1 MSNFDYF
8 FQNNLFFLVLV
19 IFIFFLLLLIW
30 NIWLSLQLNQIKKR
44 NAILFTGKKIPN
56 LEELL
61 VSQSKTLRI
70 LDKDIQE
77 LYNISNQINN
87 LATRSLHKVGLV
99 RFNPF
104 KDVGGNQSFSLAILN
119 GKNNGLT
126 ISSLFTREG
135 AHIYFKSI
143 TAGESQ
149 KYPLTKE
156 EQKAIQKATNQNKKK
171 KVTTKK

>member
-1 MSNFDYF
+1 MHNLNYF
-8 FQNNLFFLVLV
+8 LQNNLFFLILV
-19 IFIFFLLLLIW
+19 GIFFFLIFFVWNFWLQHQLAYLKKNNALLF
-30 NIWLSLQLNQIKKR
+30 
-44 NAILFTGKKIPN
+44 AGKKVTN

-61 VSQSKTLRI
+61 LAQAKTLRI

-87 LATRSLHKVGLV
+87 LSFRSLHKIGLV

-104 KDVGGNQSFSLAILN
+104 KDIGGNQSFSLALLN
-119 GKNNGLT
+119 GKNDGLT

-135 AHIYFKSI
+135 ADIYFTSI
-143 TAGESQ
+143 AAGESQ

-156 EQKAIQKATNQNKKK
+156 ERKAIQKAIQKKKISSQK
-171 KVTTKK
+171 

>member
-1 MSNFDYF
+1 M
-8 FQNNLFFLVLV
+8 
-19 IFIFFLLLLIW
+19 LLA
-30 NIWLSLQLNQIKKR
+30 Q
-44 NAILFTGKKIPN
+44 A
-56 LEELL
+56 
-61 VSQSKTLRI
+61 KTLRI

-87 LATRSLHKVGLV
+87 LSFRSLHKIGLV

-104 KDVGGNQSFSLAILN
+104 KDVGGNQSFSLALLN
-119 GKNNGLT
+119 GKNDGLT

-156 EQKAIQKATNQNKKK
+156 ERKAIQKAIQKKKISSQK
-171 KVTTKK
+171 